1 MVRRMLKRSL
11 ASALA
16 LSLVVASATA
26 RADETPRRPINPK
39 QRTGIILTSIGGSLF
54 LTAPLV
60 MLASAVAIQ
69 ANPYGY
75 GGFGPVILG
84 AMGGGA
90 IGLGMMIPGIVM
102 TATCRQPT
110 WNDTNP
116 QPSNLRSLAIPI
128 LRGTF

>member
-1 MVRRMLKRSL
+1 MVKRLL
-11 ASALA
+11 APALA
-16 LSLVVASATA
+16 LSVVISSATA

-39 QRTGIILTSIGGSLF
+39 QRTGIVLTSVGGSLL

-60 MLASAVAIQ
+60 ILASAVAIQ

-84 AMGGGA
+84 AMGGGI
-90 IGLGMMIPGIVM
+90 IGAGMLVPGIVM

-110 WNDTNP
+110 WHDAQP
-116 QPSNLRSLAIPI
+116 QPGMRALTIPLI
-128 LRGTF
+128 RATF

>member
-1 MVRRMLKRSL
+1 MVQRPLI
-11 ASALA
+11 AALA
-16 LSLVVASATA
+16 LSLLVTSATA

-39 QRTGIILTSIGGSLF
+39 QRTGIILTSIGGSLV

-60 MLASAVAIQ
+60 ILASAVAIQ

-90 IGLGMMIPGIVM
+90 IGLGMLVPGIVM

-110 WNDTNP
+110 WTDTRP
-116 QPSNLRSLAIPI
+116 QPVGLRAMTIPL
-128 LRGTF
+128 LRATF

>member
-1 MVRRMLKRSL
+1 MLKRFV
-11 ASALA
+11 APALA
-16 LSLVVASATA
+16 LSVVITSATA

-39 QRTGIILTSIGGSLF
+39 QRTGIILTSIGGSLL

-60 MLASAVAIQ
+60 LIAGMAYVQ
-69 ANPYGY
+69 ANPYSY
-75 GGFGPVILG
+75 AAFGPVALG

-110 WNDTNP
+110 WTDTRP
-116 QPSNLRSLAIPI
+116 QPVGLRAMTIPI
-128 LRGTF
+128 VRATF